1 MGERIRSEVE
11 GNKLGDGETKV
22 GFTKLLKSLKRA
34 FPRIK
39 IVLNTQKCFFF
50 FNKKKTTLQA
60 MLVGE
65 NADKNTKAVGTRTKD
80 NKGRGKIIVR
90 PDKVGASLSRRNY
103 ASLHGI
109 ILIEIQHIIQSKED
123 FFTGAYT
130 QKSFKHLLEK
140 HTLR

>member
-1 MGERIRSEVE
+1 
-11 GNKLGDGETKV
+11 
-22 GFTKLLKSLKRA
+22 
-34 FPRIK
+34 
-39 IVLNTQKCFFF
+39 
-50 FNKKKTTLQA
+50 
-60 MLVGE
+60 MLT
-65 NADKNTKAVGTRTKD
+65 KNTKAVGTRTKD

-140 HTLR
+140 THLTMSIRNVGNMSAK